1 MAYACI
7 CHLFFVILWPILCV
21 RTESA
26 HVYTYKEKMKNEVNR
41 APVAKK
47 IALIGYGKMG
57 HMIEQIALERGHE
70 IVGIIDPTLAVSDQ
84 HSVISFNSE
93 AFLSADVAIEFT
105 TPATAKENIL
115 RAWAQGV
122 PVVCGT
128 TGWNLAFGNEVAKV
142 HTTPLNGQAT
152 HASALPKNW
161 KFSGTPNKV
170 IIKDEMGKTMLV
182 WSSNFS
188 VGVNIFFD
196 VNKFLAEKM
205 EKQPQYTPRI
215 TETHHIHKLDKP
227 SGTAKTLANDIM
239 SAVLPLNGDLLDSDG
254 HRQSSVL
261 NDVPIESIREGE
273 VPGTHE
279 VMWDS
284 EEDTIVITHIAKGRR
299 GFALGAVLAA
309 EQLNR

>member
-1 MAYACI
+1 M
-7 CHLFFVILWPILCV
+7 
-21 RTESA
+21 
-26 HVYTYKEKMKNEVNR
+26 
-41 APVAKK
+41 K

-57 HMIEQIALERGHE
+57 HMIEEVALERGHE
-70 IVGIIDPTLAVSDQ
+70 IVARIDMDD
-84 HSVISFNSE
+84 
-93 AFLSADVAIEFT
+93 AFDLNGADVAIEFT

-122 PVVCGT
+122 PVISGS
-128 TGWNLAFGNEVAKV
+128 TGWRPEELEV
-142 HTTPLNGQAT
+142 GD
-152 HASALPKNW
+152 W
-161 KFSGTPNKV
+161 KLEIEGSRV
-170 IIKDEMGKTMLV
+170 VVKDEAGKVMLV

-205 EKQPQYTPRI
+205 ENQPQYTPSI

-227 SGTAKTLANDIM
+227 SGTAKTLAEQIENE
-239 SAVLPLNGDLLDSDG
+239 LPSLQGGAGGRL
-254 HRQSSVL
+254 
-261 NDVPIESIREGE
+261 PIESIREGE